1 MAAKFS
7 IGEAIEFG
15 WKTMKSNLG
24 FFVAL
29 LIIVAIIEMV
39 PEVISEIT
47 RENLPAV
54 ALLADLLSFVVQM
67 VIGMGVIKI
76 ALRFCDGEKA
86 GFADLFSCL
95 SLFFRYLFAGI
106 LYCLIVLAGTILLV
120 VPGIIWGIQ
129 YQFFSYFIIDK
140 KTGVI
145 ESLKRSSAITKGSRW
160 NLFLFGL
167 LLALINIL
175 GMLALLIGLFAT
187 VPTTM
192 VANAYVY
199 RKLAVQAEAAQA
211 PAVSVIE

>member
-7 IGEAIEFG
+7 IGEAIGFG

-24 FFVAL
+24 FFIAL

-47 RENLPAV
+47 RENFPAV

-76 ALRFCDGEKA
+76 TLRFCDGEKA

-95 SLFFRYLFAGI
+95 PLFFRYLFAGI
-106 LYCLIVLAGTILLV
+106 LYCLIVLAGMILLV

-129 YQFFSYFIIDK
+129 YQFFSYFIVDK
-140 KTGVI
+140 QTGII

-167 LLALINIL
+167 LLALINAL

-187 VPTTM
+187 VPTTI
-192 VANAYVY
+192 VATAYVY
-199 RKLAVQAEAAQA
+199 RKLAAQAEAAQA